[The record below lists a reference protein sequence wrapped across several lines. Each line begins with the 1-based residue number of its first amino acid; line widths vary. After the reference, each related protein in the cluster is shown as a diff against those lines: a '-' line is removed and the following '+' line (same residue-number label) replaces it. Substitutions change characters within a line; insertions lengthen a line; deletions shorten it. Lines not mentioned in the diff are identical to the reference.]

1 MNNFSKQ
8 ISSLYRFGRAAL
20 LVSTAL
26 LTVSCAAIPNLG
38 PAKQVHPAESYAAT
52 ESFKAPAAEW
62 PADEWWKAYGDD
74 QLDSLV
80 AEALAGGPSLKD
92 AEARVRQA
100 DALAQ
105 EAGAA
110 RLPQVQGSAAFS
122 EVKQSYNAGIPA
134 VVVPKGWNET
144 AQINLSFSYEFD
156 FWGKNRAS
164 LNAALSSAEAARAD
178 QAQARLTLAAAVA
191 AAYADLAQLYADRD
205 ASLDAVTVRTRT
217 VELLTQRFAQGL
229 ENQGAVKRAE
239 AGRASAEAELAA
251 IDEAVA
257 LTKNRIAALVGAGP
271 DRGMTIMPPQALQ
284 LKSFGL
290 PANLKADL
298 IGRRPDIQASRLRA
312 EAAAQRINVA
322 KADFYPN
329 VSLSGLIGLQSLGL
343 GALTKAGSD
352 YGSFGP
358 AITLPIFTGGR
369 LQGAY
374 RAANAEYDSAVA
386 AYDAAVVQALHDVAD
401 VAASER
407 ALTQRLE
414 NSRAAL
420 DASDQ
425 AYQTMLNRYLNGL
438 STYLDV
444 LSSEDS
450 LIANR
455 QTVADLETRAFAL
468 DVALVRALGGGFH
481 N

>member
-1 MNNFSKQ
+1 MNRFSKQ
-8 ISSLYRFGRAAL
+8 ISVLHHFGRDAL
-20 LVSTAL
+20 LFSTAL

-38 PAKQVHPAESYAAT
+38 PAKQVQPADSYAAA
-52 ESFKAPAAEW
+52 ESFKTPAAEW

-74 QLDSLV
+74 QLSTLI

-110 RLPQVQGSAAFS
+110 RLPQVQGAAAFS

-156 FWGKNRAS
+156 FWGKNRSA

-191 AAYADLAQLYADRD
+191 AAYADLAQLHADHD
-205 ASLDAVTVRTRT
+205 AALDAVSVRTRT

-229 ENQGAVKRAE
+229 ENQGAVKRGE
-239 AGRASAEAELAA
+239 AGRASAEAQLAS
-251 IDEAVA
+251 IEEAVA
-257 LTKNRIAALVGAGP
+257 LTKNRIAALIGAGP
-271 DRGMTIMPPQALQ
+271 DRGVAIARPHIANLS
-284 LKSFGL
+284 SFGL

-298 IGRRPDIQASRLRA
+298 IGRRPDIRASRLRA

-329 VSLSGLIGLQSLGL
+329 ANLSGVIGLQSLGL
-343 GALTKAGSD
+343 SALTKSGSD
-352 YGSFGP
+352 YGSIGP
-358 AITLPIFTGGR
+358 AISLPIFTGGR

-374 RAANAEYDSAVA
+374 RAANAEYDAAVS
-386 AYDAAVVQALHDVAD
+386 AYDAAVVQALNDVAD

-407 ALTQRLE
+407 ALTQRLGS
-414 NSRAAL
+414 SREAL

-425 AYQTMLNRYLNGL
+425 AYQTMLNRYLGGL
-438 STYLDV
+438 ATYLDV